1 MGISVRFYNRN
12 SKQNAYATFY
22 SKRIPAQLFI
32 KQFARMCNAKKNQ
45 TNGYNGFA
53 VAACS

>member
-1 MGISVRFYNRN
+1 MTNFTQEDFTPNPSTI
-12 SKQNAYATFY
+12 
-22 SKRIPAQLFI
+22 LFI
-32 KQFARMCNAKKNQ
+32 KQFARMCNKKNIQ